1 MTHNKANK
9 SKILALIL
17 GLTMC
22 ISLMF
27 GIVFASPVD
36 TARAEET
43 DTRIVVSKIT
53 ATSNIDDIVGYMKS
67 VVRPTFNIVGDVPLN
82 LGTHRWKKYDGSEWI
97 WSEDD
102 TFVEGKYRY
111 EVQIRTDN
119 TTHVLDKNGVTLTV
133 NEENWTEK
141 GGGFGIGDDYS
152 WDWFYSREYE
162 ITAPVGAPVGFIKD
176 NTWNLNKVYQGRAIP
191 MFSVASGATGGTR
204 PYAFSK
210 VTGPDW
216 IAVSAD
222 GTVSGTPTALGA
234 NENLVI
240 RVTDSMSTTA
250 EITLTIADTLTNP
263 DERIKISEIHAD
275 SNIDEIVGYG
285 KSVVR
290 PTFNIV
296 GDVPLN
302 LGTHRWKKYDGSEW
316 IWSEDDTFVEGK
328 YRYEVQIRTDN
339 TTHVL
344 DKNGVTLTVNEENWT
359 EKGGGFGIGD
369 DYSWDWFYSR
379 EYEITKPTTVA
390 ITDELVPVTD
400 LEKVFNDA
408 AQEPTFGGTL
418 VRGTDFEVS
427 YAVKAGSTGKLDING
442 KPVGAGTYIVT
453 VTGKGAYEGSFTK
466 EFVIAKA
473 SGPAAPILKGYAPTT
488 VGGSDGKITG
498 TTKDMEYDVDS
509 LFTNPKD
516 CSDGETTGF
525 TEGTYFV
532 RIKETDN
539 YKASATFAVQVRLYT
554 VTVEDGA
561 GEKVTKHRTDD
572 IVTITVT
579 KPAGKALSK
588 WVFFNIIIPDEK
600 KETITFEMPDCDVR
614 LVAVFEDIEDTEYRV
629 TVTNGTASAATAKY
643 QQEVTVT
650 ANEPDDDEYF
660 DKWEVTGLDTTG
672 MDLTKTEIKF
682 NMPAGNVTFTA
693 TYLRVTKYGIVIVD
707 GTKNKEV
714 AKAGETVTI
723 IANPAK
729 EGKVFDK
736 WTCETAGVTIE
747 FESATSARTTFV
759 MPACEITIQ
768 AHFRDID
775 AAPSVEI
782 KVSGGTGAGTYKQ
795 GDSVTVTAEDKEG
808 KVFKGWQDASGA
820 IVSTDKSYTFK
831 VTGETTL
838 TAVYEDAPTAKDGLS
853 GGQIAGI
860 VIGSVAV
867 AGIGGF
873 AVLWFAVKKKTFE
886 ELGVALKKG
895 FTAIGNFF
903 KTLGA
908 KIKELFTRK
917 K

>member
-9 SKILALIL
+9 SKILTLIL

-22 ISLMF
+22 ISLML
-27 GIVFASPVD
+27 GIVFANPAD

-43 DTRIVVSKIT
+43 DPRTVVSKIT

-67 VVRPTFNIVGDVPLN
+67 VVRPTFNIVEDVP
-82 LGTHRWKKYDGSEWI
+82 
-97 WSEDD
+97 
-102 TFVEGKYRY
+102 V
-111 EVQIRTDN
+111 
-119 TTHVLDKNGVTLTV
+119 
-133 NEENWTEK
+133 
-141 GGGFGIGDDYS
+141 
-152 WDWFYSREYE
+152 
-162 ITAPVGAPVGFIKD
+162 
-176 NTWNLNKVYQGRAIP
+176 
-191 MFSVASGATGGTR
+191 
-204 PYAFSK
+204 
-210 VTGPDW
+210 
-216 IAVSAD
+216 
-222 GTVSGTPTALGA
+222 
-234 NENLVI
+234 
-240 RVTDSMSTTA
+240 
-250 EITLTIADTLTNP
+250 
-263 DERIKISEIHAD
+263 
-275 SNIDEIVGYG
+275 
-285 KSVVR
+285 
-290 PTFNIV
+290 
-296 GDVPLN
+296 N

-427 YAVKAGSTGKLDING
+427 YAVKVGAGGALDFSE
-442 KPVGAGTYIVT
+442 KPVNAGTYIVT

-473 SGPAAPILKGYAPTT
+473 GGPAAPILKGYAPTT

-660 DKWEVTGLDTTG
+660 DKWEVTGLDTTD

-693 TYLRVTKYGIVIVD
+693 TYLRVTKYGIVVVD
-707 GTKNKEV
+707 GTKDKEV
-714 AKAGETVTI
+714 AKAGETVAIT
-723 IANPAK
+723 ANPAPA
-729 EGKVFDK
+729 GKVFDK

-747 FESATSARTTFV
+747 FESATSPKTTFV
-759 MPACEITIQ
+759 MPASEIEIQ

>member
-9 SKILALIL
+9 SKILTLIL

-22 ISLMF
+22 ISLML
-27 GIVFASPVD
+27 GIVFANPAD

-43 DTRIVVSKIT
+43 DPRTVVSKIT

-67 VVRPTFNIVGDVPLN
+67 VVRPTFNIVEDVP
-82 LGTHRWKKYDGSEWI
+82 
-97 WSEDD
+97 
-102 TFVEGKYRY
+102 V
-111 EVQIRTDN
+111 
-119 TTHVLDKNGVTLTV
+119 
-133 NEENWTEK
+133 
-141 GGGFGIGDDYS
+141 
-152 WDWFYSREYE
+152 
-162 ITAPVGAPVGFIKD
+162 
-176 NTWNLNKVYQGRAIP
+176 
-191 MFSVASGATGGTR
+191 
-204 PYAFSK
+204 
-210 VTGPDW
+210 
-216 IAVSAD
+216 
-222 GTVSGTPTALGA
+222 
-234 NENLVI
+234 
-240 RVTDSMSTTA
+240 
-250 EITLTIADTLTNP
+250 
-263 DERIKISEIHAD
+263 
-275 SNIDEIVGYG
+275 
-285 KSVVR
+285 
-290 PTFNIV
+290 
-296 GDVPLN
+296 N

-390 ITDELVPVTD
+390 ITEALVSVSD
-400 LEKVFNDA
+400 LVGKVYSGA

-427 YAVKAGSTGKLDING
+427 YAVNVGAGGALDFSE
-442 KPVGAGTYIVT
+442 KPVNAGTYIVT

-473 SGPAAPILKGYAPTT
+473 GGPAAPILKGYAPTT

-660 DKWEVTGLDTTG
+660 DKWEVTGLDTTD

-693 TYLRVTKYGIVIVD
+693 TYLRVTKYGIVVVD
-707 GTKNKEV
+707 GTKDKEV
-714 AKAGETVTI
+714 AKAGETVAIT
-723 IANPAK
+723 ANPAPA
-729 EGKVFDK
+729 GKVFDK

-747 FESATSARTTFV
+747 FESATSPKTTFV
-759 MPACEITIQ
+759 MPASEIEIQ

>member
-1 MTHNKANK
+1 MTNNKANK
-9 SKILALIL
+9 SKILTLIL

-22 ISLMF
+22 LALML
-27 GIVFASPVD
+27 GIVFANPAD

-43 DTRIVVSKIT
+43 DTRIVVSTIT
-53 ATSNIDDIVGYMKS
+53 ATSNIDDVVGYMKS

-162 ITAPVGAPVGFIKD
+162 IT
-176 NTWNLNKVYQGRAIP
+176 
-191 MFSVASGATGGTR
+191 
-204 PYAFSK
+204 
-210 VTGPDW
+210 
-216 IAVSAD
+216 
-222 GTVSGTPTALGA
+222 
-234 NENLVI
+234 
-240 RVTDSMSTTA
+240 
-250 EITLTIADTLTNP
+250 
-263 DERIKISEIHAD
+263 
-275 SNIDEIVGYG
+275 
-285 KSVVR
+285 
-290 PTFNIV
+290 
-296 GDVPLN
+296 
-302 LGTHRWKKYDGSEW
+302 
-316 IWSEDDTFVEGK
+316 
-328 YRYEVQIRTDN
+328 
-339 TTHVL
+339 
-344 DKNGVTLTVNEENWT
+344 
-359 EKGGGFGIGD
+359 
-369 DYSWDWFYSR
+369 
-379 EYEITKPTTVA
+379 KPTTMAV
-390 ITDELVPVTD
+390 TDELVPVTD
-400 LEKVFNDA
+400 LVGKEYNET

-473 SGPAAPILKGYAPTT
+473 GGPAAPILKGYAPTT

-660 DKWEVTGLDTTG
+660 DKWEVTGLDTMG
-672 MDLTKTEIKF
+672 MDLTKTEITF
-682 NMPAGNVTFTA
+682 NMPAGNVTFKA
-693 TYLRVTKYGIVIVD
+693 TYLRVSKYGIVVVD
-707 GTKNKEV
+707 GTKDKEV
-714 AKAGETVTI
+714 AKAGETVAIT
-723 IANPAK
+723 ANPAK
-729 EGKVFDK
+729 PGKVFDK

-747 FESATSARTTFV
+747 FESATSPKTTFV

-808 KVFKGWQDASGA
+808 KEFKGWQDENGE
-820 IVSTDKSYTFK
+820 IVSTNKSYTFT
-831 VTGETTL
+831 VNGETTL
-838 TAVYEDAPTAKDGLS
+838 TAVYEDKSSGGGEITPPAEKDGLS
-853 GGQIAGI
+853 GGAIAGI